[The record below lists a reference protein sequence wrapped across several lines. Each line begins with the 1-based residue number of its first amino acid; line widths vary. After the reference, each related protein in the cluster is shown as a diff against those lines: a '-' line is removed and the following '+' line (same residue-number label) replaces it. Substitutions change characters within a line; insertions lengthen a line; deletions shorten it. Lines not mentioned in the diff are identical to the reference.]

1 MARFRR
7 RGAAPGPRQSPC
19 CSAAAAAAPST
30 AAADRLHSG
39 LCCEQGLRGAEQ
51 KARDD
56 RADDDADPRAE
67 RCARVEHFPRGIRN
81 IATAEIGK
89 NPVTVGL

>member
-39 LCCEQGLRGAEQ
+39 LCCEQGLRRAEQ

-67 RCARVEHFPRGIRN
+67 RCARVEHFRVGYGILRRPKW
-81 IATAEIGK
+81 IV
-89 NPVTVGL
+89 P